1 MKNDTVSVCW
11 QYYFST
17 ITWGLAM
24 KLNSILI
31 AGSVIN
37 LCCLSIPHAEATI
50 TATHTA
56 PKEVYTTN
64 DSPGFSFIDETGRYI
79 YHDTLSQY
87 SKYKPDDYEHAW
99 RFVSANNYL
108 GVNKKIKNAGTFEAF
123 QKIADKATIQ
133 NTVPLCVNTPL
144 MQKIKPKGTGYDYIN
159 FCGLMDV
166 WVDPDTGDWYGLLH
180 DEIFGLDPR
189 YDAIERVKSSDK
201 GVHWAVIDVIQTSQY
216 GMKDKR
222 DEALGQ
228 TYNYGGGDPRLFVD
242 YASGYFYMFYTSR
255 VQNLSGWSG
264 FSSFM
269 QEHVMRAP
277 IAGKMSPDSWRKYHN
292 GKWEKYN
299 TQDYS
304 LGNAG
309 PASNLVSVD
318 VSPKGYFTP
327 EYNPETMSGT
337 ASELTS
343 QGKLINSP
351 LRVINVA
358 WNSYLSKYIATPEP
372 SSGAQNEKKAPMEFY
387 ATESL
392 TNPKWKKVF
401 TLNDY
406 VTRSWYRFMMDP
418 QAMTLSNFIV
428 GKKFR
433 TFCYYE
439 CQQYNGEYIDVTINN
454 TNKSKTNNSI
464 RLTKFK
470 NKLGDILT
478 ADKKFNLTVTHG
490 KTNNKMSWGL
500 LDKQDGYYH
509 IVVYPKGKANNKR
522 FLGVTEAGGGNHLR
536 KWGAEVGL
544 MVNPCKA
551 NPVSDRCLSS
561 QWVKMPTVKTKH
573 DGTELKDGNYR
584 LVNRLSG
591 LTLSF
596 DSTQRLDQQVSVSPF
611 RSWDCTE
618 PTCLDGSKAYSQIL
632 Q

>member
-1 MKNDTVSVCW
+1 
-11 QYYFST
+11 
-17 ITWGLAM
+17 M
-24 KLNSILI
+24 KLNSTLI
-31 AGSVIN
+31 AGGMIN
-37 LCCLSIPHAEATI
+37 LCLLSIPHAHAAI
-50 TATHTA
+50 TATHTT
-56 PKEVYTTN
+56 PQKVYTSN
-64 DSPGFSFIDETGRYI
+64 DSPGFSFMDETGRYI
-79 YHDTLSQY
+79 YHDTFSQY

-99 RFVSANNYL
+99 RFVSAKNYQ
-108 GVNKKIKNAGTFEAF
+108 GVNNKVKNAGTFEKF
-123 QKIADKATIQ
+123 KKISDKATLQ
-133 NTVPLCVNTPL
+133 NTVPLCENTPL
-144 MQKIKPKGTGYDYIN
+144 MKKIKPKGVSGYDYIN
-159 FCGLMDV
+159 YCGLMDV

-216 GMKDKR
+216 SMKDKR

-255 VQNLSGWSG
+255 IQTLSGWSG

-277 IAGKMSPDSWRKYHN
+277 IAGKMSPDSWRKYHD

-309 PASNLVSVD
+309 AASNIVSVD

-327 EYNPETMSGT
+327 EYDPDTMSGT
-337 ASELTS
+337 ASELVA

-358 WNSYLSKYIATPEP
+358 WNSYLKKYIATPEP
-372 SSGAQNEKKAPMEFY
+372 SSGAQNEKSAPMEFY
-387 ATESL
+387 VSESL
-392 TNPKWKKVF
+392 ANPKWEKLF
-401 TLNDY
+401 TLKDY

-418 QAMTLSNFIV
+418 QALTLSNFIV
-428 GKKFR
+428 GKTFR
-433 TFCYYE
+433 TFCYID
-439 CQQYNGEYIDVTINN
+439 CTAKSDGEYIDVTLKNSN
-454 TNKSKTNNSI
+454 ESKTESAI
-464 RLTKFK
+464 KLTQFK
-470 NKLGDILT
+470 NKFGDILT
-478 ADKKFNLTVTHG
+478 ADKKFNLTVTNG
-490 KTNNKMSWGL
+490 RTNNKMSWGL
-500 LDKQDGYYH
+500 LDRQDGYYH
-509 IVVYPKGKANNKR
+509 VVAYPKGKANKKR
-522 FLGVTEAGGGNHLR
+522 YLGVTEAGSANDLR

-544 MVNPCKA
+544 RVNPCKD
-551 NPVSDRCLSS
+551 NPASDKCLSS
-561 QWVKMPTVKTKH
+561 QWVKVPTVKTKH
-573 DGTELKDGNYR
+573 DGSEIKDGSYR

-596 DSTQRLDQQVSVSPF
+596 DSTQRLDRQVKVSPF

-618 PTCLDGSKAYSQIL
+618 STCQDDSKASSQIL

>member
-1 MKNDTVSVCW
+1 
-11 QYYFST
+11 
-17 ITWGLAM
+17 M
-24 KLNSILI
+24 KLNSTLI
-31 AGSVIN
+31 AGGMIN
-37 LCCLSIPHAEATI
+37 LCLLSIPHAHAAI
-50 TATHTA
+50 TVTHTT
-56 PKEVYTTN
+56 PQKVYTSN
-64 DSPGFSFIDETGRYI
+64 DSPGFSFMDETGRYI
-79 YHDTLSQY
+79 YHDTFSQY
-87 SKYKPDDYEHAW
+87 SKYKPDNYEHAW
-99 RFVSANNYL
+99 RFVSAKNYQ
-108 GVNKKIKNAGTFEAF
+108 GVNNKVKNAGTFEKF
-123 QKIADKATIQ
+123 KKISDKATLQ
-133 NTVPLCVNTPL
+133 NTVPLCENTPL
-144 MQKIKPKGTGYDYIN
+144 MKKIKPKGVSGYDYIN
-159 FCGLMDV
+159 YCGLMDV

-216 GMKDKR
+216 SMKDKR

-255 VQNLSGWSG
+255 IQTLSGWSG

-277 IAGKMSPDSWRKYHN
+277 IAGKMSPDSWRKYHD

-309 PASNLVSVD
+309 AASNIVSVD

-327 EYNPETMSGT
+327 EYDPDTMSGT
-337 ASELTS
+337 ASELVA

-358 WNSYLSKYIATPEP
+358 WNSYLKKYIATPEP
-372 SSGAQNEKKAPMEFY
+372 SSGAQNEKSAPMEFY
-387 ATESL
+387 VSESL
-392 TNPKWKKVF
+392 ANPKWEKLF
-401 TLNDY
+401 TLKDY

-418 QAMTLSNFIV
+418 QALTLSNFIV
-428 GKKFR
+428 GKTFR
-433 TFCYYE
+433 TFCYID
-439 CQQYNGEYIDVTINN
+439 CTAKSDGEYIDVTLKNSN
-454 TNKSKTNNSI
+454 ESKTESAI
-464 RLTKFK
+464 KLTQFK
-470 NKLGDILT
+470 NKFGDILT
-478 ADKKFNLTVTHG
+478 ADKKFNLTVTNG
-490 KTNNKMSWGL
+490 RTNNKMSWGL
-500 LDKQDGYYH
+500 LDRQDGYYH
-509 IVVYPKGKANNKR
+509 VVAYPKGKANKKR
-522 FLGVTEAGGGNHLR
+522 YLGVNEAGSANDLR

-544 MVNPCKA
+544 RINPCKD
-551 NPVSDRCLSS
+551 NPASDKCLSS
-561 QWVKMPTVKTKH
+561 QWVKVPTVKTKH
-573 DGTELKDGNYR
+573 DGSEIKDGSYR

-596 DSTQRLDQQVSVSPF
+596 DSTQRLDRQVKVSPF

-618 PTCLDGSKAYSQIL
+618 STCQDDSKASSQIL